1 MKGFGKFGKVAK
13 TKKHGNSLATLPD
26 DNQFK
31 MPSFT
36 GTTKKQ
42 HTHATI
48 KSLEKQMKKQ
58 FFWTSTPDRATAIS
72 LIDQVISVRKKT
84 KTKKKK
90 RKKR

>member
-1 MKGFGKFGKVAK
+1 MKGFGTFTK
-13 TKKHGNSLATLPD
+13 TKRRGKSLANLSD
-26 DNQFK
+26 DSQFR

-36 GTTKKQ
+36 GTTKKK
-42 HTHATI
+42 HSHATI
-48 KSLEKQMKKQ
+48 KSLEKQMGKQ
-58 FFWTSTPDRATAIS
+58 FFWNSTPNRATAIS